1 MKTQWAQHGMTGA
14 QPRCTLSPDR
24 AAKLEREQLTLA
36 ERNVRPM
43 LYSLPGMGAVT
54 GILLAAWIDPAHLFA
69 WYLVLCATT
78 IRFWFAEKFL
88 ELNAPTRAQVSRW
101 HNALALGTLVSN
113 SVWVMPQFLF
123 YAQCSNTGQMFLFL
137 IACCSLACSLVM
149 VSPST
154 RMQWATIIPLGSAII
169 VPPLLEGEP
178 LQYGLA
184 GFGLILTLYMMH
196 VAGNM
201 HASARE
207 LFLAREDKNDL
218 IEQLAAAKFE
228 SDKARQR
235 AEAASLA
242 KSEFLANMSHEL
254 RTPLNAILGFS
265 ELMQRQIFGP
275 LGAHQYNE
283 YTSHISESGR
293 QLLGLINEVLDL
305 ARIESGRISLR
316 PVDINVRELAR
327 QSMRAFEVAASDR
340 NIRLD
345 LDLEPKLPLLNADE
359 RAAHQILLN
368 LLSNAIKFTPA
379 GGQVT
384 IFARSQPSGEL
395 DLGVRD
401 TGSGID
407 PADFDAVFAGFGQG
421 RHDISS
427 VKKGTGLGLPIVKG
441 LVEAHGGKLL
451 LQSELGKGTT
461 LTCRFPRER
470 VSAPQP
476 SPARHFEL
484 H

>member
-1 MKTQWAQHGMTGA
+1 MKGA
-14 QPRCTLSPDR
+14 QPSCTLSPDR
-24 AAKLEREQLTLA
+24 AAKLEYEQLRLA

-54 GILLAAWIDPAHLFA
+54 GILLASWIDPAHLFA

-88 ELNAPTRAQVSRW
+88 ELHAPTRHQVRRW
-101 HNALALGTLVSN
+101 HDVLALGTLFSN

-123 YAQCSNTGQMFLFL
+123 YGQCSDTGQMFLFL
-137 IACCSLACSLVM
+137 IACCSLACGLVM

-154 RMQWATIIPLGSAII
+154 RMLWATVLPIGSAII

-184 GFGLILTLYMMH
+184 GFGLILTLYIMH
-196 VAGNM
+196 VASNM
-201 HASARE
+201 QASARD
-207 LFLAREDKNDL
+207 LFLAREDKNEL

-275 LGAHQYNE
+275 LGAYQYSE
-283 YTSHISESGR
+283 YTGHISDSGR

-316 PVDINVRELAR
+316 PVDINIRELAR
-327 QSMRAFEVAASDR
+327 QSMRAFEAAARDR

-345 LDLEPKLPLLNADE
+345 QDLDRKLPLLNADE
-359 RAAHQILLN
+359 RATYQILMN
-368 LLSNAIKFTPA
+368 LLSNAIKFTPTD
-379 GGQVT
+379 GQVT
-384 IFARSQPSGEL
+384 VFARSLPSGEL
-395 DLGVRD
+395 ELGVRD

-407 PADFDAVFAGFGQG
+407 PADIDAVFAGFGQG

-427 VKKGTGLGLPIVKG
+427 AKKGTGLGLPIVKG

-451 LQSELGKGTT
+451 LNSELGRGTT
-461 LTCRFPRER
+461 MTCRFPRER

-476 SPARHFEL
+476 SQARRLEL
-484 H
+484 S